1 MDDVDDDETR
11 FVRLAKTGD
20 QDALDWLI
28 RCHQGRVRAFIGVRL
43 ADASLVDDLAQ
54 DAFIIACDRI
64 GTFDEGQPFYPWLR
78 GIAHN
83 VLRHHLRK
91 RRTATVD
98 PHDLESLLADAA
110 LAHADQVGDHE
121 QQEVV
126 LRDCLSQL
134 SGTTARTVQAHY
146 FDDHS
151 LPTIAA
157 EQGRTAK
164 AVGVM
169 LVRARQWLRACVEAK
184 LGQDVQRGGT

>member
-1 MDDVDDDETR
+1 MDDLADAETGY
-11 FVRLAKTGD
+11 VRLAKAGD

-28 RCHQGRVRAFIGVRL
+28 RCHQGRIRAFIGVRL
-43 ADASLVDDLAQ
+43 TDASMVDDLAQ

-64 GTFDEGQPFYPWLR
+64 GTFDEAQPFYPWLR

-91 RRTATVD
+91 RRSATVD

-110 LAHADQVGDHE
+110 LAHADQMGDNE
-121 QQEVV
+121 QQETA
-126 LRDCLSQL
+126 LRECLTRL

-146 FDDHS
+146 FDDRT
-151 LPTIAA
+151 LATIAA

-184 LGQDVQRGGT
+184 LGQNAHRGAT